1 MSNETLPAP
10 RALGDPQTGA
20 EDSGTQRE
28 AGVTHGDRSLQGLG
42 SLLALEVP
50 LVALAALAATL
61 AAALA
66 LVPFFVVARMTT
78 AIYAEPPDLAAL
90 RSLALIAAG
99 ALLARYVL
107 VAVANMVAHVAAFR
121 ILHALRL
128 RLAKKLGAVPL
139 SFFSRR
145 SSGELKKTL
154 MDDVQQIESFVAHHF
169 PDAVA
174 ALVVPLSVATATLW
188 VDWRMAL
195 ASLAMAPVAIAA
207 MAVAM
212 RDVGKA
218 HARWDEIQ
226 GRMNRSLVEY
236 LRGIHVIKT
245 FGLSARRFGDLA
257 RSIDEGIAWME
268 GFMRTNGRGYGAFG
282 ALIGSSLV
290 VLVPVGGWLYHRG
303 TLPLESLVLFL
314 VMGPQLL
321 LSLMRL
327 MFAWGNVDRIKAAN
341 ARIQAVFATPDLET
355 QAGDARPVHDGI
367 SFRRVDFRYEDDG
380 PEVLHQVSF
389 EAPAGKVTALV
400 GPSGAGKTTL
410 VRLVPRLW
418 EATSGAVELGGV
430 DVRTLALDELLA
442 RISLVFQDVFLF
454 HGTVRDNLRLARPD
468 ATDAQIDAACRA
480 ARAYD
485 FIQALPKKYDTL
497 LGERG
502 ARLSGGE
509 KQRLSI
515 ARALLKDAPVLLLD
529 EATAFADPENEAR
542 IQDALSEL
550 CARRTVLVVAH
561 RLSTIATAD
570 HIVVL
575 EDGRVSDQGTHQ
587 SLLARCPLYQRLWK
601 SHTEAL
607 DWSLGAGMQEVL

>member
-1 MSNETLPAP
+1 MDTVAERTSVSDATRPGEGG
-10 RALGDPQTGA
+10 ALK
-20 EDSGTQRE
+20 
-28 AGVTHGDRSLQGLG
+28 GLG
-42 SLLALEVP
+42 ALLGLQAP
-50 LVALAALAATL
+50 LVAGSALASTS

-66 LVPFFVVARMTT
+66 LVPFFVVARMAT
-78 AIYAEPPDLAAL
+78 AIYGTPPDLDAV
-90 RSLALIAAG
+90 RRLALVAAG
-99 ALLARYVL
+99 ALVVRYVL
-107 VAVANMVAHVAAFR
+107 VAAANMLAHVAAFR
-121 ILHALRL
+121 VLHDLRL

-139 SFFSRR
+139 SFFSRHGA
-145 SSGELKKTL
+145 GELKKTL
-154 MDDVQQIESFVAHHF
+154 LDDVNSVEGFVAHHV

-174 ALVVPLSVATATLW
+174 AFAVPLSTAVALAW

-195 ASLAMAPVAIAA
+195 ASVVMAPLAFVT

-218 HARWDEIQ
+218 HAQWNDIQ
-226 GRMNRSLVEY
+226 SRVNASLLEY

-245 FGLSARRFGDLA
+245 FGLTARRFGDLSRA
-257 RSIDEGIAWME
+257 VEDGLTWMA

-282 ALIGSSLV
+282 AIIGSSLV
-290 VLVPVGGWLYHRG
+290 VLVPAGGWLYTRG
-303 TLPLESLVLFL
+303 SLSLEDLVLFL
-314 VMGPQLL
+314 VLGPQLL
-321 LSLMRL
+321 MALMRL
-327 MFAWGNVDRIKAAN
+327 MFAWGNVDKIRASN
-341 ARIQAVFATPDLET
+341 ARIQAILAAPDLET
-355 QAGDARPVHDGI
+355 AASDAQPAHHGVT
-367 SFRRVDFRYEDDG
+367 FRDVGFRYEDGG
-380 PEVLHQVSF
+380 PAVLRGVSF
-389 EAPAGKVTALV
+389 DAPAGKVTALV

-430 DVRTLALDELLA
+430 DVKALPLDALLA
-442 RISLVFQDVFLF
+442 RVSMVFQDVFLF

-485 FIQALPKKYDTL
+485 FIQALPKKYDTS

-542 IQDALSEL
+542 IQEALSAL
-550 CARRTVLVVAH
+550 CVGRTVIVVAH
-561 RLSTIATAD
+561 RLSTVATAD
-570 HIVVL
+570 RIVVL
-575 EDGRVSDQGTHQ
+575 DGGRVEDQGTHAE
-587 SLLARCPLYQRLWK
+587 LLARSALYRRLWND
-601 SHTEAL
+601 HTAAL
-607 DWSLGAGMQEVL
+607 DWSLGDAGPAPAPRGAQEVA